1 MGRKRNP
8 SKKKKKAAEKGTA
21 GNWCEC
27 PHATSVA
34 KSLDKSLVPG
44 SLNPGAIDL
53 KQTKKNVG
61 RKGAGSRGVDEDL
74 VLIYSLAMERCDIF
88 PKIVVYKYPDGRL
101 VVVAGVH
108 RLLAVLLIGYTNIPV
123 YFVSVHT
130 AEEQLMFAD
139 GTNLEHGLGIGLQE
153 RIERATQL
161 VVHGLKSKDEAAAWY
176 GIETDPITL
185 KLRVLN
191 FRKFI
196 VDALEIKSFIPD
208 HTCSVLNSFCRNRIV
223 LRALIELSLK
233 RSLKTRDFKLVLRDV
248 RKAGS
253 ELDKL
258 AVIRDVIKE
267 VKEKVKRVKKG
278 RQGLQPFELTLSYM
292 RVLLNNIGERK
303 TPDEM
308 FAPVGTPQYADMEEM
323 INDLRARFEPICPTT
338 N

>member
-74 VLIYSLAMERCDIF
+74 VLIYSLAMERGDIF

-139 GTNLEHGLGIGLQE
+139 GTNLEHGLCIGLQE

-185 KLRVLN
+185 KLRVPLYDYATTH
-191 FRKFI
+191 RGRPGLGRG
-196 VDALEIKSFIPD
+196 VAPQGGHRQAAERGVIPD
-208 HTCSVLNSFCRNRIV
+208 RSADRLSAS
-223 LRALIELSLK
+223 RAPQPAESA
-233 RSLKTRDFKLVLRDV
+233 
-248 RKAGS
+248 AGAS
-253 ELDKL
+253 
-258 AVIRDVIKE
+258 
-267 VKEKVKRVKKG
+267 
-278 RQGLQPFELTLSYM
+278 
-292 RVLLNNIGERK
+292 
-303 TPDEM
+303 
-308 FAPVGTPQYADMEEM
+308 
-323 INDLRARFEPICPTT
+323 
-338 N
+338 